1 MEFKNPK
8 TRSKTMSNRKRNADR
23 RIIPTRFLPRGAK
36 RITNANN
43 ERVWLIG
50 GQEFLS
56 KAEYFK
62 FIEDKRLAQKV
73 EPVLPTAEHVEEPQA
88 EPVSE

>member
-1 MEFKNPK
+1 
-8 TRSKTMSNRKRNADR
+8 MSNRKRNADR

-36 RITNANN
+36 RITNADN

-62 FIEDKRLAQKV
+62 FIEDQRLATKV
-73 EPVLPTAEHVEEPQA
+73 TPAEPKAEHAEAPQA

>member
-1 MEFKNPK
+1 
-8 TRSKTMSNRKRNADR
+8 MSNRKGNANR

-50 GQEFLS
+50 GKEFLS
-56 KAEYFK
+56 KSEYFK
-62 FIEDKRLAQKV
+62 FIEDQRLAQKIEIEKQPTSQGE
-73 EPVLPTAEHVEEPQA
+73 EPVKE
-88 EPVSE
+88 

>member
-1 MEFKNPK
+1 
-8 TRSKTMSNRKRNADR
+8 MSNRKRNANR
-23 RIIPTRFLPRGAK
+23 TIIPTRFLPRGAK

-56 KAEYFK
+56 KSEYFK
-62 FIEDKRLAQKV
+62 FIEDKRLAEKIELENKASNQ
-73 EPVLPTAEHVEEPQA
+73 VEEPVK
-88 EPVSE
+88 E